1 MFFLKINLF
10 TEKNNYYKGL
20 LEMKSKKKSLKVNFI
35 MNAILTMSSMIF
47 PLITFPYVSRVLLPV
62 GTGKVAFATSVVT
75 YFSMFAQLG
84 IPTYGI
90 RACAQVRDDKEKLS
104 QTVQE
109 LLIINLI
116 MMAFTYTFFFI
127 GLQTVPR
134 MQVDKPLFLIVSTMI
149 FFNSIGMEWL
159 YKGLEEY
166 TYITVR
172 SIAFKIV
179 SLIAMFLLV
188 KSQGDYVIYG
198 GVSIFASSASSVL
211 NFINAHKYV
220 SLRPMGTYDFRRHMR
235 PVMIFFAMSC
245 ATTIYTNLDTVMLGF
260 IKTDEDVGY
269 YNAAVKIKGILVSVI
284 TSLGTVLLPRASY
297 YIEHGLKR
305 DFEQISKK
313 AINFVCVIAL
323 PMMLYFILYAKEGI
337 YFLSGSAYDGSILPM
352 QILMPTIFFIGLTN
366 VMGIQVMVPL
376 GKENWVLYSV
386 TIGAIVDLVINAL
399 LIPKMASSGAAIG
412 TLVAEIVVLIYQ
424 YWKLKDSMK
433 GIFAEVRWM
442 SLTLAML
449 LAGAGSACVKLF
461 SFPTFIALV
470 LSAGVYFGIYGS
482 ILLITGE
489 PLVKEI
495 VQQIIAK
502 LASSK
507 EK

>member
-1 MFFLKINLF
+1 
-10 TEKNNYYKGL
+10 
-20 LEMKSKKKSLKVNFI
+20 MKLNFI
-35 MNAILTMSSMIF
+35 MNAILTMSNMIF
-47 PLITFPYVSRVLLPV
+47 PLITFPYISRVLLPV
-62 GTGKVAFATSVVT
+62 GTGKVAFATSIVT

-109 LLIINLI
+109 LLIINLV
-116 MMAFTYTFFFI
+116 MMAFTYGLFFV
-127 GLQTVPR
+127 GLHTVPR
-134 MQVDKPLFLIVSTMI
+134 MHVDKPLFLIVSTMI

-159 YKGLEEY
+159 YRGLEEY
-166 TYITVR
+166 AYITAR
-172 SIAFKIV
+172 SIVFKIV
-179 SLIAMFLLV
+179 SLMAMFLLV

-220 SLRPMGTYDFRRHMR
+220 SLRPMKVYNFRRHMR

-284 TSLGTVLLPRASY
+284 TSLGSVLLPRASY
-297 YIEHGLKR
+297 YIEHRLEK

-313 AINFVCVIAL
+313 AINFVCVLAF
-323 PMMLYFILYAKEGI
+323 PMMIYFILYAKEGI
-337 YFLSGSAYDGSILPM
+337 YFLSGSEYDGAILPM
-352 QILMPTIFFIGLTN
+352 QILMPTILFIGLTN

-376 GKENWVLYSV
+376 GKEKWVLYSV
-386 TIGAIVDLVINAL
+386 TIGALVDLTINAL

-424 YWKLKDSMK
+424 YWKLKDRMK

-442 SLTLAML
+442 SLILAGVI
-449 LAGAGSACVKLF
+449 AGAGSVCIKFF
-461 SFPTFIALV
+461 SFNTFISLV
-470 LSAGVYFGIYGS
+470 VSAVIYFGAYGS

-495 VQQIIAK
+495 VQQIITK
-502 LASSK
+502 LISSK

>member
-1 MFFLKINLF
+1 
-10 TEKNNYYKGL
+10 
-20 LEMKSKKKSLKVNFI
+20 MKSKSLKLNFI
-35 MNAILTMSSMIF
+35 LNSILTMSNMIF
-47 PLITFPYVSRVLLPV
+47 PLITFPYISRVLLPV
-62 GTGKVAFATSVVT
+62 GTGKVAFATSIVT

-109 LLIINLI
+109 LLIINLV
-116 MMAFTYTFFFI
+116 MMAFTYGLFFV
-127 GLQTVPR
+127 GLHTVPR
-134 MQVDKPLFLIVSTMI
+134 MHVDKPLFLIVSTMI

-159 YKGLEEY
+159 YRGLEEY
-166 TYITVR
+166 AYITAR
-172 SIAFKIV
+172 SIVFKIV
-179 SLIAMFLLV
+179 SLMAMFLLV
-188 KSQGDYVIYG
+188 KSQGDYAIYG

-220 SLRPMGTYDFRRHMR
+220 SLRPMKVYNFRRHMR

-284 TSLGTVLLPRASY
+284 TSLGSVLLPRASY
-297 YIEHGLKR
+297 YIEHRLEK

-313 AINFVCVIAL
+313 AINFVCVLAF
-323 PMMLYFILYAKEGI
+323 PMMIYFILYAKEGI
-337 YFLSGSAYDGSILPM
+337 YFLSGSEYDGAILPM
-352 QILMPTIFFIGLTN
+352 QILMPTILFIGLTN

-376 GKENWVLYSV
+376 GKEKWVLYSV
-386 TIGAIVDLVINAL
+386 TIGALVDLTINAL

-424 YWKLKDSMK
+424 YGKLKDRMK

-442 SLTLAML
+442 SLILAGVI
-449 LAGAGSACVKLF
+449 AGAGSVCIKFF
-461 SFPTFIALV
+461 SFNTFISLV
-470 LSAGVYFGIYGS
+470 VSAVIYFGAYGS

-495 VQQIIAK
+495 VQQIITK
-502 LASSK
+502 LISGK

>member
-1 MFFLKINLF
+1 
-10 TEKNNYYKGL
+10 
-20 LEMKSKKKSLKVNFI
+20 MKSKSLKLNFI
-35 MNAILTMSSMIF
+35 LNSILTMSNMIF
-47 PLITFPYVSRVLLPV
+47 PLITFPYISRVLLPV
-62 GTGKVAFATSVVT
+62 GTGKVAFATSIVT

-109 LLIINLI
+109 LLIINLV
-116 MMAFTYTFFFI
+116 MMAFTYGLFFV
-127 GLQTVPR
+127 GLHTVPR
-134 MQVDKPLFLIVSTMI
+134 MHVDKPLFLIVSTMI

-159 YKGLEEY
+159 YRGLEEY
-166 TYITVR
+166 AYITAR
-172 SIAFKIV
+172 SIVFKIV
-179 SLIAMFLLV
+179 SLMAMFLLV
-188 KSQGDYVIYG
+188 KSQGDYAIYG

-220 SLRPMGTYDFRRHMR
+220 SLRPMKVYNFRRHMR

-284 TSLGTVLLPRASY
+284 TSLGSVLLPRASY
-297 YIEHGLKR
+297 YIEHKLEK

-313 AINFVCVIAL
+313 AINFVCVLAF
-323 PMMLYFILYAKEGI
+323 PMMIYFILYAKEGI
-337 YFLSGSAYDGSILPM
+337 YFLSGSEYDGAILPM
-352 QILMPTIFFIGLTN
+352 QILMPTILFIGLTN

-376 GKENWVLYSV
+376 GKEKWVLYSV
-386 TIGAIVDLVINAL
+386 TIGALVDLTINAL

-424 YWKLKDSMK
+424 YWKLKDRMK

-442 SLTLAML
+442 SLILAGVI
-449 LAGAGSACVKLF
+449 AGAGSVCIKFF
-461 SFPTFIALV
+461 SFNTFISLV
-470 LSAGVYFGIYGS
+470 VSAVIYFGAYGS

-495 VQQIIAK
+495 VQQIITK
-502 LASSK
+502 LISGK

>member
-1 MFFLKINLF
+1 
-10 TEKNNYYKGL
+10 
-20 LEMKSKKKSLKVNFI
+20 MKSKSLKLNFI
-35 MNAILTMSSMIF
+35 LNSILTMSNMIF
-47 PLITFPYVSRVLLPV
+47 PLITFPYISRVLLPV
-62 GTGKVAFATSVVT
+62 GTGKVAFATSIVT

-109 LLIINLI
+109 LLIINLV
-116 MMAFTYTFFFI
+116 MMVFTYGLFFV
-127 GLQTVPR
+127 GLHTVPR
-134 MQVDKPLFLIVSTMI
+134 MHVDKPLFLIVSTMI

-159 YKGLEEY
+159 YRGLEEY
-166 TYITVR
+166 AYITAR
-172 SIAFKIV
+172 SIVFKIV
-179 SLIAMFLLV
+179 SLMAMFLLV
-188 KSQGDYVIYG
+188 KSQGDYAIYG

-220 SLRPMGTYDFRRHMR
+220 SLRPMKVYNFRRHMR

-284 TSLGTVLLPRASY
+284 TSLGSVLLPRASY
-297 YIEHGLKR
+297 YIEHRLEK

-313 AINFVCVIAL
+313 AINFVCVLAF
-323 PMMLYFILYAKEGI
+323 PMMIYFILYAKEGI
-337 YFLSGSAYDGSILPM
+337 YFLSGSEYDGAILPM
-352 QILMPTIFFIGLTN
+352 QILMPTILFIGLTN

-376 GKENWVLYSV
+376 GKEKWVLYSV
-386 TIGAIVDLVINAL
+386 TIGALVDLTINAL
-399 LIPKMASSGAAIG
+399 LIPKMASLGAAIG

-424 YWKLKDSMK
+424 YWKLKDRMK

-442 SLTLAML
+442 SLILAGVI
-449 LAGAGSACVKLF
+449 AGAGSVCIKFF
-461 SFPTFIALV
+461 SFNTFISLV
-470 LSAGVYFGIYGS
+470 VSAVIYFGAYGS

-495 VQQIIAK
+495 VQQIITK
-502 LASSK
+502 LISGK